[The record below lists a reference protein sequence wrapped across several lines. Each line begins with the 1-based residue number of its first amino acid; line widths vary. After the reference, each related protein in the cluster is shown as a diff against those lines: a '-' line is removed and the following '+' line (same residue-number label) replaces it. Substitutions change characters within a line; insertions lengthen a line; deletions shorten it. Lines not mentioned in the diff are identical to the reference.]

1 MAGSCLVKLPQIVKI
16 VNSGSAQGLNPMSF
30 EVETFCAMVAATYG
44 FVHQL
49 SFSSFGESVVRLH
62 EFPFAPVLY
71 IFSIHLYM
79 YIQAIG
85 IQNVVL
91 LGMIYRYQKRSFV
104 RKALVMS
111 VLCLWIAAAQGGF
124 LTRDVL
130 TMLFDVN
137 SIVLLVSRIPQILQN
152 YSSKSTGQ
160 LSFTTYAMNFMGTLA
175 RVFTTLQEKNAGSAM
190 LRGVI
195 MCTLLFFV
203 ILIFCIITF
212 NEFFYMFAAMVMNG
226 ILVSQIIIYGSSP
239 HHTSVERDMNKK
251 KQ

>member
-1 MAGSCLVKLPQIVKI
+1 
-16 VNSGSAQGLNPMSF
+16 
-30 EVETFCAMVAATYG
+30 
-44 FVHQL
+44 
-49 SFSSFGESVVRLH
+49 
-62 EFPFAPVLY
+62 
-71 IFSIHLYM
+71 
-79 YIQAIG
+79 
-85 IQNVVL
+85 L

-195 MCTLLFFV
+195 MCTLLFWLFSYSV
-203 ILIFCIITF
+203 LFQSMIFKYICSNGDEWYSCIP
-212 NEFFYMFAAMVMNG
+212 N
-226 ILVSQIIIYGSSP
+226 
-239 HHTSVERDMNKK
+239 HHLWQQQQCTSHSC
-251 KQ
+251 